1 MSLLIPLCEAS
12 RQDGVFIPCLIGARS
27 RELSISPMQLPDIS
41 REIFIEWPVPID
53 LSIVDC
59 NGHLTLVSEP
69 AGQSTPPR
77 LGQSRPARE
86 GRGQRVV
93 PSSRRDVLDLIS
105 SRQQRCTE
113 LCPRYLR
120 RRRATRCDCL
130 ASVSAL
136 GAAILRT
143 TYA

>member
-1 MSLLIPLCEAS
+1 MSILSPLCES
-12 RQDGVFIPCLIGARS
+12 RRQDGVFILCLIGARS
-27 RELSISPMQLPDIS
+27 RDLSISPMQLPEIS

-69 AGQSTPPR
+69 AGQDTPPCLSQFGLR
-77 LGQSRPARE
+77 VPWSASCTVIQSRCLRLNIVQTKHGA
-86 GRGQRVV
+86 
-93 PSSRRDVLDLIS
+93 
-105 SRQQRCTE
+105 E

-120 RRRATRCDCL
+120 NRRATCCDCL

-136 GAAILRT
+136 GASILRT